1 MEEEGEYRK
10 TYIRG
15 ERKRGGEKGREEEDR
30 IDEGRRTY
38 VRGEG
43 QSMR

>member
-1 MEEEGEYRK
+1 M
-10 TYIRG
+10 RG
-15 ERKRGGEKGREEEDR
+15 ERKRVGKKGREEEDR
-30 IDEGRRTY
+30 RDEGRRTY